1 MSLMSDRP
9 GEPAYFANLNPPQR
23 QAVET
28 LDGPVLVLAGAGT
41 GKTRVLTTRLGHI
54 LMTGRAYPSQVLAV
68 TFTNKAA
75 REMRDRLERLI
86 GADSE
91 GMWLGTFHAIAAR
104 ILRRNAEAVGLK
116 SNFTIL
122 DTDDQIR
129 LIKQLLAAEGIDDK
143 RSPPRAVLATIERW
157 KDRGLTPDKVDGEDA
172 GDLAE
177 GRMQALYRQY
187 QDRLRVLNATDF
199 GDLLLHN
206 LTIFTSQP
214 AILAEYQRKF
224 RYLLVDEYQ
233 DTNVAQYLWLRLLA
247 QAHRNICCVGDDDQ
261 CVAAGTLITMANG
274 SLKPVEQVQPGENV
288 LSSYG
293 SGDFRAA
300 PVLRAHH
307 VSRTNRRLI
316 RIRTETGRELLS
328 TAEHSHFADVVLHES
343 PQRFFTYL
351 MFKRGSGY
359 RLGTSQIY
367 TQGQRHPVI
376 GYQQRCLQEH
386 ADAVWLV
393 RAFDNEV
400 DAREYEHVLSL
411 SYAVTTFPFM
421 ARKGGSVN
429 GLVHDQAR
437 LDRLHTLLRGQ
448 GRIDALMADHGLDP
462 DQPHHVPQSAPG
474 RRRNLTLTLNADRRG
489 ATPMHRV
496 ALSGNDTAGAE
507 ALRELGLSARA
518 YKRNPNN
525 WRYETV
531 FRDFEKLEEI
541 RTRLET
547 RFDLTIVRKANIL
560 GKPLTVRPAANIV
573 PGMVVPTETGRH
585 EVVTSVEQ
593 LAASGEVYDLDVAGT
608 HNFIANGIV
617 THNSIY
623 GWRGAE
629 VGNILRFEAD
639 FPGAVIIRLEQNY
652 RSTPEILA
660 AAGHLIAHNAG
671 RLGKTLWT
679 AGEAGERVRAKGMW
693 DGEEEARWVAD
704 EIENEQRRGTRLSEI
719 AILVRASFQM
729 REFEERFITTG
740 IPYRVIGGPR
750 FYERQ
755 EIRDALA
762 YLRLIYQPDDDL
774 AFERIVNTPRRGIGN
789 ATMQILHQLGRA
801 AGIPLMEASR
811 RVIETDELKP
821 AARKAVALLVRD
833 FDRWRRESDR
843 IMHTEL
849 AQIVLDESGYTA
861 MWQADKT
868 PEAPGRLE
876 NLKELI
882 VGMAEFETLAGFLEH
897 VSLVMD
903 NAADTSGDLVSLMTL
918 HAAKGLEFGHV
929 FLPGWEEGL
938 FPHQRAMDESGQAG
952 LEEER
957 RLAYVGLTR
966 AKLRANVSY
975 AANRRIHGQ
984 WQSSLPSRF
993 VEELP
998 QDQIEAESATGM
1010 YGMRAP
1016 QGRGAFDDIAT
1027 SSFGGYRRIAQPMGG
1042 GPREGREIRAV
1053 GGFAEGDRV
1062 FHQKFGAGT
1071 VREVE
1076 DAKLTIDFDHAGEKR
1091 VMDSFVQKA

>member
-1 MSLMSDRP
+1 MSDRP

-86 GADSE
+86 GADAE
-91 GMWLGTFHAIAAR
+91 GMWLGTFHALAAR
-104 ILRRNAEAVGLK
+104 ILRRHAEAVGLK

-143 RSPPRAVLATIERW
+143 RSPARAVLAAIERW
-157 KDRGLTPDKVDGEDA
+157 KDRGLTPDRVDADDA
-172 GDLAE
+172 GDLAD
-177 GRMQALYRQY
+177 GRLAKLYAQY
-187 QDRLRVLNATDF
+187 QERLRVLNATDF

-206 LTIFTSQP
+206 LTIFLGQP
-214 AILAEYQRKF
+214 AILADYQRKF
-224 RYLLVDEYQ
+224 RYILVDEYQ

-247 QAHRNICCVGDDDQ
+247 QSHHNICCVGDDDQ
-261 CVAAGTLITMANG
+261 
-274 SLKPVEQVQPGENV
+274 
-288 LSSYG
+288 
-293 SGDFRAA
+293 
-300 PVLRAHH
+300 
-307 VSRTNRRLI
+307 
-316 RIRTETGRELLS
+316 
-328 TAEHSHFADVVLHES
+328 
-343 PQRFFTYL
+343 
-351 MFKRGSGY
+351 
-359 RLGTSQIY
+359 
-367 TQGQRHPVI
+367 
-376 GYQQRCLQEH
+376 
-386 ADAVWLV
+386 
-393 RAFDNEV
+393 
-400 DAREYEHVLSL
+400 
-411 SYAVTTFPFM
+411 
-421 ARKGGSVN
+421 
-429 GLVHDQAR
+429 
-437 LDRLHTLLRGQ
+437 
-448 GRIDALMADHGLDP
+448 
-462 DQPHHVPQSAPG
+462 
-474 RRRNLTLTLNADRRG
+474 
-489 ATPMHRV
+489 
-496 ALSGNDTAGAE
+496 
-507 ALRELGLSARA
+507 
-518 YKRNPNN
+518 
-525 WRYETV
+525 
-531 FRDFEKLEEI
+531 
-541 RTRLET
+541 
-547 RFDLTIVRKANIL
+547 
-560 GKPLTVRPAANIV
+560 
-573 PGMVVPTETGRH
+573 
-585 EVVTSVEQ
+585 
-593 LAASGEVYDLDVAGT
+593 
-608 HNFIANGIV
+608 
-617 THNSIY
+617 SIY

-629 VGNILRFEAD
+629 VGNILRFEQD
-639 FPGAVIIRLEQNY
+639 FPGASVIRLEQNY
-652 RSTPEILA
+652 RSTPEILN

-679 AGEAGERVRAKGMW
+679 AGAGGEKVRVRGMW

-704 EIENEQRRGTRLSEI
+704 EIEADQRQGRKLSDM
-719 AILVRASFQM
+719 AVLVRASFQM

-740 IPYRVIGGPR
+740 IPYRVVGGPR

-755 EIRDALA
+755 EIRDAMA
-762 YLRLIYQPDDDL
+762 YLRLIHQPEDDL
-774 AFERIVNTPRRGIGN
+774 AFERIVNTPRRGIGA
-789 ATMQILHQLGRA
+789 ATIQALHVLGR
-801 AGIPLMEASR
+801 GQGVSLMEAAR

-833 FDRWRRESDR
+833 FDRWRREAER
-843 IMHTEL
+843 LMHTEL
-849 AQIVLDESGYTA
+849 AQVVLDESGYTA

-903 NAADTSGDLVSLMTL
+903 NATESGGDLVSLMTL

-938 FPHQRAMDESGQAG
+938 FPHQRALDESGQSG

-966 AKLRANVSY
+966 AKERADVSY
-975 AANRRIHGQ
+975 AANRRMHGQ
-984 WQSSLPSRF
+984 WQSALPSRF

-998 QDQIEAESATGM
+998 QDQIEAETAQGM

-1016 QGRGAFDDIAT
+1016 AGRGAFDDIET
-1027 SSFGGYRRIAQPMGG
+1027 SSFGGYRRLVRPLPGG
-1042 GPREGREIRAV
+1042 GPREGMQIRAV
-1053 GGFAEGDRV
+1053 GGFGVGDRV
-1062 FHQKFGAGT
+1062 FHQKFGTGT